1 MKIIEVGIPGFFA
14 RGLMWLSSLVFLF
27 VSIFSLDLTQG
38 ISVRE
43 FSFPA
48 LIFVGFALVLLY
60 TASIRHRVVFADG
73 GVELQ
78 SSIANLVYRRSGVL
92 PLNSFSGVR
101 SVPFGAGKLPAVAIE
116 LFNEDGHFL
125 ILRVLTLASGN
136 SEITISNRH
145 SLAQSFCLPD
155 CGHFPDLAR
164 FSVGFS
170 TTALHVRFTDQ
181 QGRRSL

>member
-1 MKIIEVGIPGFFA
+1 MKIIEVGIPGSFA
-14 RGLMWLSSLVFLF
+14 SWLMWLSSLVFLF
-27 VSIFSLDLTQG
+27 VSIFSIDLSQG

-48 LIFVGFALVLLY
+48 LIFAGFALVLLY
-60 TASIRHRVVFADG
+60 RASIRYRVVFADG

-78 SSIANLVYRRSGVL
+78 SSIAHLVYRRSGVL
-92 PLNSFSGVR
+92 PLNGFSGVR
-101 SVPFGAGKLPAVAIE
+101 SVHFGAGKLPAVAIE
-116 LFNEDGHFL
+116 LFNDNGHFL
-125 ILRVLTLASGN
+125 ILRVLTLTGGD

-145 SLAQSFCLPD
+145 TFAQFFSLPN

-170 TTALHVRFTDQ
+170 TTALRTRFADQ
-181 QGRRSL
+181 PGRRPL